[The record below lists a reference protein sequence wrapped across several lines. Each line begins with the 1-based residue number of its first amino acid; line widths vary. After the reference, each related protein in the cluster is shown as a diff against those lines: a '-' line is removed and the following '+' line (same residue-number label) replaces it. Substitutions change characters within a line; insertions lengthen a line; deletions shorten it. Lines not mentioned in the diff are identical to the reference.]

1 MATRLDMTVNAEQSI
16 NHLAPEHRLIV
27 DLVEPGARVLDLG
40 CGAGDLLKALQVE
53 KQARAEGVELS
64 ETCIQACVAKGLFSV
79 HHGDL
84 DEGLAEY
91 GDKSVDYVILTNT
104 IQVLHRPLLL
114 IREMA
119 RVGKKC
125 IISFPNFGHWPIRA
139 QLFFQGRMPKS
150 RRLPYEW
157 YDTPNIRLLTIH
169 DFRAFCREVSLRVLQ
184 EIAISTSNERCKR
197 VRLMPNLLADGAV
210 FVVEEMTSADAVCP
224 CLPARPR

>member
-1 MATRLDMTVNAEQSI
+1 MGVTGVSMAVNAGQSY
-16 NHLAPEHRLIV
+16 NDLAPEHRLIV

-40 CGAGDLLKALQVE
+40 CGEGDLLRALQVE
-53 KQARAEGVELS
+53 KRVRAEGVELS
-64 ETCIQACVAKGLFSV
+64 ESCIQACVAKGLFSV

-91 GDKSVDYVILTNT
+91 GDKSVDYVVLTNT

-139 QLFFQGRMPKS
+139 QLFFRGRMPKS

-157 YDTPNIRLLTIH
+157 YDTPNIHLLTIR
-169 DFRAFCREVSLRVLQ
+169 DFRVFCREAGLRVLQ
-184 EIAISTSNERCKR
+184 EIAISTANGRCRR
-197 VRLMPNLLADGAV
+197 VRLLPNLFADAAV
-210 FVVEEMTSADAVCP
+210 FVVEEM
-224 CLPARPR
+224 LPD